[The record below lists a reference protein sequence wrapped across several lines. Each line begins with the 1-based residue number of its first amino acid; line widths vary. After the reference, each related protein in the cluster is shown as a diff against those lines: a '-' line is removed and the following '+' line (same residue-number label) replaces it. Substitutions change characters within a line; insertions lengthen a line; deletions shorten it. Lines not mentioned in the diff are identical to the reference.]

1 MLHAQALA
9 CLARHELAGAGDLEC
24 GGLDSFGNRCNVG
37 VLRQVGQHGAHHA
50 GAGHAHVH
58 HFVGLARAVERTGHE
73 GVVLHGVAEHHQ
85 LAGTD
90 ALAVGCGLGRGF
102 DDAGH
107 LEHGVHVDARAR
119 GAHVHRRAHVV
130 GDGQRVGNGLHQLVV
145 GFRGALVHERAEAA
159 HEVDAH
165 LFSGLVHGHGDGGE
179 VVRARGGADLGDG
192 RDGDALVHD
201 GDAVLALELL
211 GRGHEVLGGGG
222 HAVVHLACH
231 DVDVGVRATSQVQPQ
246 RDRADVEVLIAHH
259 GKRLGDFSRRDLHDA
274 PSFSQMM
281 VRDAYRTSIA
291 NRAHANGAFPP
302 FSAFLLM
309 EEDRGLSRA

>member
-130 GDGQRVGNGLHQLVV
+130 GDGQGVGDGVHQLVV
-145 GFRGALVHERAEAA
+145 GLGRALVHERAESAD
-159 HEVDAH
+159 EVDAH
-165 LFSGLVHGHGDGGE
+165 FLAGLVHGHGDGGD
-179 VVRARGGADLGDG
+179 R
-192 RDGDALVHD
+192 DALVHD
-201 GDAVLALELL
+201 GDAELALQLL
-211 GRGHEVLGGGG
+211 GRGHETLGGGG
-222 HAVVHLACH
+222 HAVVHLARH
-231 DVDVGVRATSQVQPQ
+231 DVYIGVRATSQVQPQ
-246 RDRADVEVLIAHH
+246 RDRADVEVLLAHH